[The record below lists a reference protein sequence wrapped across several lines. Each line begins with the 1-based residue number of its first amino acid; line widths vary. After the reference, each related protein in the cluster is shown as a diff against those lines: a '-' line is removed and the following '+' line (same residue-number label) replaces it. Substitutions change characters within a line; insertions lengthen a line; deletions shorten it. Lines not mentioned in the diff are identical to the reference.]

1 MFHQS
6 DPVKT
11 AFGYLSKNPIQT
23 NYFIAYLV
31 AACYEDSILCISPLK
46 KIKHEQRTKGK
57 IIENRCS

>member
-11 AFGYLSKNPIQT
+11 AFGYLSKNPNQRK
-23 NYFIAYLV
+23 YFIAYLEV
-31 AACYEDSILCISPLK
+31 ACYEDSILCISPLK